1 MASMIFSMAASTGSF
16 SRMSLTS
23 IKEPEKPNARM
34 SDMASFSAYK
44 NISRNCAIAATEPDT
59 SHSTITRG
67 FSMRFCFHTVINGT
81 PPQPML
87 RRSVRRASNCPRNR
101 RRRILA

>member
-1 MASMIFSMAASTGSF
+1 M
-16 SRMSLTS
+16 
-23 IKEPEKPNARM
+23 
-34 SDMASFSAYK
+34 

-67 FSMRFCFHTVINGT
+67 FSMRRCFHTVMNGT

-87 RRSVRRASNCPRNR
+87 RRSVRRMSSWPRNR
-101 RRRILA
+101 RRRVFA